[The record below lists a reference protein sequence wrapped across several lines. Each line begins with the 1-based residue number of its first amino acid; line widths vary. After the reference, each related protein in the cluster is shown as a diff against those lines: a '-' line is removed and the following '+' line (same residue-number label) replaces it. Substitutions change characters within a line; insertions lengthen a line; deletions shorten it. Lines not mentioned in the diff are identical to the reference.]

1 MQNNDGNAN
10 AFPSLPS
17 ASSEAK
23 KTSARVS
30 SAWGNKGKVSAISN
44 ALLKAERGKDGSTQ
58 MEDVSAQ
65 KKRQIDI
72 ESMKKKLMLEEKEG
86 SRDEE
91 AESNSSKRREE
102 GEVQKVLILDSGAF
116 ITGSNIASRYGPSYR
131 YVTIQDVVDE
141 IKDERSRQTLES
153 FPFKI
158 ELLTV
163 EKESLNAVQT
173 FSKLSGD
180 LRFLSRPDIR
190 VLALTYQLEAALN
203 GTSHIRKR
211 PNTNL
216 QVQTTAMNSPSTSSS
231 SSKATST
238 INSNRVS
245 SFALRAREERGGQDA
260 IFLSVSSLLFDDEE
274 KIKPRPQQKIE
285 MRIDSSN
292 DEVTGGGRTT
302 GPDNNDQK
310 SEEKEMENS
319 SSHKGHENDDDDDD
333 EDDDGEWIT
342 PENVGEREFEL
353 VPMADQGKNLANA
366 TTDNNSSKDNKL
378 KQSEVSCITTDFT
391 MQNVILQMGL
401 RLTSVDGRRIRSVR
415 RWQLQ
420 CYSCYANIVDD
431 LSRQFCHNCGN
442 PTLARV
448 SVSVDDKGVVRY
460 WRSKREITTRGK
472 KYPIPLP
479 KGGRGNQDLILR
491 EDVMKQKNPE
501 WSRAKQG
508 KDDASFDSA
517 AAGAFA
523 WTTRG
528 PPKTWVNRTVVGYGR
543 KNPNKV
549 KKSGRRRK
557 KH

>member
-173 FSKLSGD
+173 FSKLSGYSSTGSD
-180 LRFLSRPDIR
+180 LSAGGSDGSVVQIIDETSLSGRQELKP
-190 VLALTYQLEAALN
+190 ALN
-203 GTSHIRKR
+203 TLFHHYGPATIGGIKWHFSY
-211 PNTNL
+211 
-216 QVQTTAMNSPSTSSS
+216 
-231 SSKATST
+231 SKASKHKPPSSN
-238 INSNRVS
+238 NSHE
-245 SFALRAREERGGQDA
+245 LA
-260 IFLSVSSLLFDDEE
+260 IDIIVIFKSNFNYQQ